1 MALPIKE
8 FDKWFSYWV
17 RLSSADWK
25 GWSYCF
31 ICGTPSYWKY
41 LDDGHYIDRENKS
54 TRYHVDNSRPCCI
67 KCNRFCDGNL
77 SEYRLKLID
86 EIGLERVE
94 ELERLGKQERKWSQS
109 EMREQIE
116 FYKQKAKE
124 LAKKKGIQL

>member
-17 RLSSADWK
+17 RLQNVDHN
-25 GWSYCF
+25 GFTHCYT
-31 ICGTPSYWKY
+31 CGLKSWFKY
-41 LDDGHYIDRENKS
+41 LQCGHFMKRKNMS
-54 TRYHVDNSRPCCI
+54 TRFEPIGAKPQCTTCNEI
-67 KCNRFCDGNL
+67 KDGNL
-77 SEYRLKLID
+77 KVYREKLIE
-86 EIGLERVE
+86 EIGIERVE